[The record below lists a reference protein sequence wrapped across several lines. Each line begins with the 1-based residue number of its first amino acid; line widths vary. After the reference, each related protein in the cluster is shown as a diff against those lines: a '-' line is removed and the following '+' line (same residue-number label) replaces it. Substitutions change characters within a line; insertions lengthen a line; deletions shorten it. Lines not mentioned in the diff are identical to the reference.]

1 MFNHRNPPVYRACL
15 IAMAVAVPMLAGCG
29 MITEKSRIK
38 IAKVGGQYFTRGDLE
53 DAIRNMPIEE
63 KPTIR
68 TKGDLRGVLS
78 DIIDDHIKQGQA
90 DALKEQ
96 GKINVPRRQAEIQYI
111 MRYPQKYQ
119 EFLQLK
125 NMLTEADVKQ
135 YEEDREL
142 AIDREQERMYR
153 DQALIYLI
161 NDAVQSGT
169 LTVTDEQYEKQY
181 ELRKSNMLT
190 KEQIAIQGV
199 YLPLDAHEE
208 VYAEAAKVRDQLEAG
223 ADPKV
228 LAETYGEEKAGYLEV
243 ALANEGVDPKFV
255 MFWEQASQ
263 RKEGDV
269 FTAFIPG
276 WQRNI
281 TFAGETKTEPIPD
294 SQLICRVAQY
304 VPARQMTLEEAKPE
318 LRSSILFS
326 QMMERLRDQAG
337 VEIYDDKL
345 PDPGMY
351 DLSTPASIM
360 QQ

>member
-1 MFNHRNPPVYRACL
+1 MIVVA
-15 IAMAVAVPMLAGCG
+15 IAAPLLAGCG

-53 DAIRNMPIEE
+53 DAIRNMPIED
-63 KPTIR
+63 KPAIR
-68 TKGDLRGVLS
+68 TKGDLRVVLS

-96 GKINVPRRQAEIQYI
+96 GKINVPREQAELQYI
-111 MRYPQKYQ
+111 LRYPEKYQ
-119 EFLQLK
+119 EFMQLK
-125 NMLTEADVKQ
+125 NMLAEDDVKH
-135 YEEDREL
+135 YEEEREL
-142 AIDREQERMYR
+142 AIDREQEKLYR
-153 DQALIYLI
+153 NQALIFLI
-161 NDAVQSGT
+161 NDAVQNGT

-190 KEQIAIQGV
+190 REQIAIQGV
-199 YLPLDAHEE
+199 YLPLEAHEE
-208 VYAEAAKVRDQLEAG
+208 VYAEAAKVRDQIENG
-223 ADPKV
+223 ADPKAI
-228 LAETYGEEKAGYLEV
+228 AEAYGEDKAGYLEV
-243 ALANEGVDPKFV
+243 ALTNEGMDPKFL

-263 RKEGDV
+263 REVGDV
-269 FTAFIPG
+269 FSAFIPG

-351 DLSTPASIM
+351 DLSTSGSVM
-360 QQ
+360 QK